1 MGAAVES
8 KFSNEASIAGSD
20 AEVLRG
26 AAEVKSRLS
35 RHIALLLVP
44 AFVAGAALLLAI
56 SAWIGA
62 IVLRQEA
69 ERSSLSTASLFE
81 IGLRNSMLQRDLDG
95 LERLITHLGTLPGV
109 RSAELMTPAGE
120 VRFSSRPG
128 QRGQDRATELNK
140 LCLGSGCG
148 DVSSAS
154 VRWSDGDQAPRLTVT
169 YPVLNQVACAGC
181 HGQTTANPVNGV
193 LLLEFQPSAGDAAAL
208 SRAGRH
214 LLPASLLVLLALG
227 AWVAWILRRS
237 VLERLQSMISA
248 TNRFGSGDLKARSA
262 IRGDDELSQLGQ
274 GFNRMAQ
281 EIETQVARLAQHG
294 NYLQSL
300 LDGAPD
306 AMLIIGDDHR
316 IVMANAAYARL
327 VGRPLNDI
335 VGRNCYEASRDQ
347 SEACPSTMINCP
359 LVECLHSR
367 SGSRTVMEFVH
378 SDGPRVGVEVDAAP
392 IQGQDGRWQVME
404 VIRPVHE
411 RVRFSQ
417 EQRLSAVGLLA
428 NGVAH
433 EVHNPLASI
442 RLALQACL
450 RGLAD
455 NTLEREELEH
465 YLRIVDAQIDR
476 CVNITQRL
484 MRLSQPPAEH
494 PAPVSV
500 QGAID
505 DVLTVLSE
513 EIRRA
518 SVQVRVD
525 WVDMG
530 LRVKGDE
537 GELRQILLNLLQ
549 NALHALAQGGGEV
562 ILRGWRESG
571 LVRMDVL
578 DNGVGIAADR
588 LPLIFLP
595 FYSRRADGQRG
606 TGLGLAI
613 CRSLVEQRGGWIR
626 AFSEPG
632 QGTRIEWA
640 LPDADAVSLE
650 SVS

>member
-1 MGAAVES
+1 
-8 KFSNEASIAGSD
+8 
-20 AEVLRG
+20 
-26 AAEVKSRLS
+26 
-35 RHIALLLVP
+35 
-44 AFVAGAALLLAI
+44 
-56 SAWIGA
+56 
-62 IVLRQEA
+62 
-69 ERSSLSTASLFE
+69 
-81 IGLRNSMLQRDLDG
+81 
-95 LERLITHLGTLPGV
+95 
-109 RSAELMTPAGE
+109 
-120 VRFSSRPG
+120 
-128 QRGQDRATELNK
+128 
-140 LCLGSGCG
+140 
-148 DVSSAS
+148 
-154 VRWSDGDQAPRLTVT
+154 
-169 YPVLNQVACAGC
+169 
-181 HGQTTANPVNGV
+181 
-193 LLLEFQPSAGDAAAL
+193 
-208 SRAGRH
+208 
-214 LLPASLLVLLALG
+214 
-227 AWVAWILRRS
+227 
-237 VLERLQSMISA
+237 
-248 TNRFGSGDLKARSA
+248 
-262 IRGDDELSQLGQ
+262 
-274 GFNRMAQ
+274 
-281 EIETQVARLAQHG
+281 
-294 NYLQSL
+294 
-300 LDGAPD
+300 
-306 AMLIIGDDHR
+306 
-316 IVMANAAYARL
+316 
-327 VGRPLNDI
+327 
-335 VGRNCYEASRDQ
+335 
-347 SEACPSTMINCP
+347 
-359 LVECLHSR
+359 
-367 SGSRTVMEFVH
+367 MEFVH

>member
-1 MGAAVES
+1 M
-8 KFSNEASIAGSD
+8 
-20 AEVLRG
+20 
-26 AAEVKSRLS
+26 
-35 RHIALLLVP
+35 
-44 AFVAGAALLLAI
+44 LLAI
-56 SAWIGA
+56 SAWIGTV
-62 IVLRQEA
+62 VLRQEA
-69 ERSSLSTASLFE
+69 ERSSLRTASLFE

-95 LERLITHLGTLPGV
+95 LARLIEHLGTLPGV
-109 RSAELMTPAGE
+109 QSAELMTPSGE
-120 VRFSSRPG
+120 VRFSSQPG
-128 QRGQDRATELNK
+128 QRGLDRASELNQ
-140 LCLGSGCG
+140 LCLRTGCG
-148 DVSSAS
+148 EVASAS
-154 VRWSDGDQAPRLTVT
+154 ARWVHADQATRLQVI
-169 YPVLNQVACAGC
+169 YPVLNQAACVGC
-181 HGQTTANPVNGV
+181 HGLTTANPVNGV

-227 AWVAWILRRS
+227 AWVAWILRRA
-237 VLERLQSMISA
+237 VLDRLQAMTSA
-248 TNRFGSGDLKARSA
+248 MNRFGSGELQARSDFA
-262 IRGDDELSQLGQ
+262 GDDELAQLGR

-281 EIETQVARLAQHG
+281 DIETQVARLSAHG
-294 NYLQSL
+294 KYLQSL

-316 IVMANAAYARL
+316 IVMANAAYSKL
-327 VGRPLNDI
+327 VGRPLNHI
-335 VGRNCYEASRDQ
+335 VGQHCHQVSRGQ
-347 SEACPSTMINCP
+347 SEACASTMIHCP

-367 SGSRTVMEFVH
+367 SGSRTVMEFMH
-378 SDGPRVGVEVDAAP
+378 ADGQRVGVEVDAAP
-392 IQGQDGRWQVME
+392 IQGQDARWQVME

-442 RLALQACL
+442 RLALQSCL
-450 RGLAD
+450 RGLA
-455 NTLEREELEH
+455 NNSLERGELEH
-465 YLRIVDAQIDR
+465 YLRIVDGQIDR

-494 PAPVSV
+494 PAPVTV
-500 QGAID
+500 QEAID

-518 SVQVRVD
+518 RVRVH
-525 WVDMG
+525 VDLLDAG
-530 LRVKGDE
+530 LRIKGDG
-537 GELRQILLNLLQ
+537 GELRQILLNLMQ
-549 NALHALAQGGGEV
+549 NALHALAQDSGQVV
-562 ILRGWRESG
+562 IRGRREAG
-571 LVRMDVL
+571 LVRMEVL

-613 CRSLVEQRGGWIR
+613 CKSLIEQRGGWIR

-640 LPDADAVSLE
+640 LPDADVLE